1 MKLKKIH
8 LAVVLLILI
17 SFTCGL
23 TLGEKKCTYC
33 PGVAQ
38 GVKQSFTCR
47 AWTFF
52 EGSSCPQETADL
64 SLFWETWNSLQN
76 KYVDKSKIDTQKMIF
91 GAIGGMV
98 SAVGDPYTVF
108 FNPDDSKDFIDDSR
122 GEFEGVGMEV
132 GIKKSTLQVVTP
144 LEGTPAQKAGLRA
157 GDVIVK
163 INGEQSASMS
173 VDEAIDLIR
182 GPRGT
187 EVTLSIFREEWKETR
202 DIKLVRDLIDVPA
215 VKWRM
220 VDESTAYI
228 QLFQFT
234 EDANEEFKNAAMQ
247 VLDKPAKKVIL
258 DLRNNPGGYLSV
270 AQDIAG
276 WFLERGQLVTVED
289 MGENNGNLEYKAEGP
304 ALFSKTPIVILINGG
319 SASASEIL
327 AGALRDNRGIQLV
340 GEKSF
345 GKGSVQQLEPLSGG
359 STLKVTVAK
368 WLTPKGSQ
376 ISEKG
381 LEADVEVKMTPADY
395 EAEKDPQLDKAI
407 EIISQMK

>member
-1 MKLKKIH
+1 MKLKKLYLII
-8 LAVVLLILI
+8 ALLILI
-17 SFTCGL
+17 SFTSGL

-33 PGVAQ
+33 PGVAE
-38 GVKQSFTCR
+38 GTAQSFTCR
-47 AWTFF
+47 AWTFL

-64 SLFWETWNSLQN
+64 SLFWETWNSLQS
-76 KYVDKSKIDTQKMIF
+76 KYVDKSKIDTTKMVY
-91 GAIGGMV
+91 GAIAGMV

-108 FNPDDSKDFIDDSR
+108 FDPSDSKDFIDDSR

-132 GIKKSTLQVVTP
+132 GIKKEMLQVVTP

-163 INGEQSASMS
+163 IDGKQSANMS
-173 VDEAIDLIR
+173 VDEAVDLIR
-182 GPRGT
+182 GPQGT
-187 EVTLSIFREEWKETR
+187 EVTLGIYRDEWKETR
-202 DIKLVRDLIDVPA
+202 DIKLIRELINVA
-215 VKWRM
+215 SVKWRM
-220 VDESTAYI
+220 IDGDTAYI

-234 EDANEEFKNAAMQ
+234 EDAGEEFKGAAMEI
-247 VLDKPAKKVIL
+247 LDKRAKKIIL
-258 DLRNNPGGYLSV
+258 DLRNDPGGYLSV

-276 WFLERGQLVTVED
+276 WFLDRGQLITIED
-289 MGENNGNLEYKAEGP
+289 MGENQVNMEYKSEGP
-304 ALFSKTPIVILINGG
+304 SLFAKTPVVILINGG

-327 AGALRDNRGIQLV
+327 AGALRDNRGIQLI

-345 GKGSVQQLEPLSGG
+345 GKGSVQQLESLSGG

-368 WLTPKGSQ
+368 WLTPKGDQ

-381 LEADVEVKMTPADY
+381 LAADIEVKMTSEDY